1 MNKQEIYAFLKDRKI
16 RHEITEHPAAFNMEE
31 VFLLDLPHPE
41 ADAKNI
47 FIRDKKTKLYYLI
60 TVKGAKRVDL
70 RAFRQAQET
79 GPLGFASA
87 EKLMTILGLLPGSVT
102 PLGLLNDAEHQVRF
116 FLDRA
121 FLEGEGLIGVHPNEN
136 TATVWM
142 QAEDLVSIIREH
154 GNPVEWLDI

>member
-1 MNKQEIYAFLKDRKI
+1 MNKQEIYAFLRENRI
-16 RHEITEHPAAFNMEE
+16 LHEITEHAAVFNMEE
-31 VFLLDLPHPE
+31 VSHLDLPHPE

-47 FIRDKKTKLYYLI
+47 FIRGKRSRIYYLI

-70 RAFRQAQET
+70 KAFRQMQET

-87 EKLMTILGLLPGSVT
+87 EDLMAILGLIPGSVT
-102 PLGLLNDAEHQVRF
+102 PLGLLNDHERKVRF

-136 TATVWM
+136 DATVWM
-142 QAEDLVSIIREH
+142 QAEDLLAIIREH
-154 GNPVEWLDI
+154 GNPTELIEI